1 MVDTTNRG
9 RGSGSDAER
18 SFAEVALEMAGKSAA
33 EATRTGAVDR
43 ADDQVESLY
52 EERFRTVNSPL
63 HRAVWSREVPVA
75 LFDYSPPNVT
85 SEIDAVF
92 EASLDVVRHRL
103 AAGTLLGEDGKI
115 SEETFDE
122 LGAAGYWGLLVDPEY
137 GGSGAPFAAYAPFLA
152 RMAALDPTVAGMGSV
167 HQCIGAV
174 DPVTAFGS
182 AEQKTRFLPD
192 LAKGRRLSA
201 FALTEPGA
209 GSDLTALRT
218 TATLDGDDYVVEGEK
233 LFITNVKPGRT
244 VGLVCLI
251 DERPAVLVV
260 ELPGEESEQFGL
272 VRYGLH
278 ALRNAYN
285 NGLRFSGLRVP
296 AENLLVPKSGDGL
309 TIAYHGLNKGRVAL
323 CANAAG
329 TMRIMA
335 ASMIPWAHK
344 RETYGQP
351 IATRELVQRR
361 LARIAGFIVAAEA
374 LVSWTSR
381 LLDEGYRGEMECVVA
396 KIFGAEAEKTAAID
410 LLMKTHGGRS
420 FLHGHLFG
428 DYIHDFLAPSIY
440 EGEGEM
446 LGMALFKSLVKDH
459 GMRFFEPMGRAVQ
472 EAGIKKMSPTDPKVL
487 WAAREPALEYGKW
500 LTARTMRFVG
510 KPDLPPMPKALAGHA
525 AFAAQR
531 LQKSSL
537 EISGSMRKYQLA
549 LADRQA
555 RMTELTE
562 RVIDA
567 TVILCTALYGS
578 RSSNPAVQLAAEVMC
593 DELTRRLT
601 GDRPTDR
608 EFKRLA
614 TLGSAVAD
622 GEFPGLDDVKP
633 TEILMDY

>member
-296 AENLLVPKSGDGL
+296 AENLLVPKRGDGL

-335 ASMIPWAHK
+335 ASMIPWARK

-396 KIFGAEAEKTAAID
+396 KIFGAEAEKIAAID

-420 FLHGHLFG
+420 FLHGHLLRRLHPRLPRPQHLRG
-428 DYIHDFLAPSIY
+428 RRRDAGHGPVQVP
-440 EGEGEM
+440 GEGPWHAF
-446 LGMALFKSLVKDH
+446 L
-459 GMRFFEPMGRAVQ
+459 RADGPRRTGSGDQ
-472 EAGIKKMSPTDPKVL
+472 EDV
-487 WAAREPALEYGKW
+487 
-500 LTARTMRFVG
+500 
-510 KPDLPPMPKALAGHA
+510 
-525 AFAAQR
+525 
-531 LQKSSL
+531 
-537 EISGSMRKYQLA
+537 
-549 LADRQA
+549 ADRSQGA
-555 RMTELTE
+555 
-562 RVIDA
+562 VG
-567 TVILCTALYGS
+567 GS
-578 RSSNPAVQLAAEVMC
+578 
-593 DELTRRLT
+593 
-601 GDRPTDR
+601 
-608 EFKRLA
+608 
-614 TLGSAVAD
+614 
-622 GEFPGLDDVKP
+622 
-633 TEILMDY
+633 